1 MFSNYTLNCVFL
13 TEIKYTVGINLIKLL
28 TDSTFNQF
36 CELQPCYEI
45 VLLSSEILA
54 FIVQH
59 KVQHVQHVIT
69 VGLILANLIS
79 YILKKNARIGY

>member
-13 TEIKYTVGINLIKLL
+13 TEIKYTVGRNLIKLL

-45 VLLSSEILA
+45 ILLSSEVLA

-59 KVQHVQHVIT
+59 IFIT
-69 VGLILANLIS
+69 VGLIMANLIS
-79 YILKKNARIGY
+79 YILNKNARIGY

>member
-13 TEIKYTVGINLIKLL
+13 TEIKYTVGRNLIKLL

-36 CELQPCYEI
+36 DELQPCYEI
-45 VLLSSEILA
+45 ILLSSEILA

-59 KVQHVQHVIT
+59 IVFT

-79 YILKKNARIGY
+79 YILKTRC

>member
-1 MFSNYTLNCVFL
+1 VFSNYTLNCVFL
-13 TEIKYTVGINLIKLL
+13 TEIKYTVGRNLIKLL

-45 VLLSSEILA
+45 ILLSSEVLA

-59 KVQHVQHVIT
+59 IVIT

-79 YILKKNARIGY
+79 YILNKNARIGY

>member
-59 KVQHVQHVIT
+59 KVQHVIT

-79 YILKKNARIGY
+79 YILKKNARTGY